1 MPLQICKLHIH
12 SDLLCYVIEDPN
24 RKIFTL
30 LTLHFYPF
38 CIHGK
43 KITWSFEGYLIPKGW
58 CVLASFIS
66 LHMDEENYENPY
78 DFNPWR
84 WEVSHVFIYFIFTF
98 LFRASICPSL
108 TNNLLFIMTDFSIN
122 NHNSD
127 FFVYVYRKQKLPR
140 TATFSHPLAVDRG
153 CVLV

>member
-1 MPLQICKLHIH
+1 MF
-12 SDLLCYVIEDPN
+12 LCSVIEDPN
-24 RKIFTL
+24 CKILTV

-38 CIHGK
+38 YIHGK

-98 LFRASICPSL
+98 LFRVSNCLYL
-108 TNNLLFIMTDFSIN
+108 TNNFLLTTTILM
-122 NHNSD
+122 
-127 FFVYVYRKQKLPR
+127 FFLRV
-140 TATFSHPLAVDRG
+140 
-153 CVLV
+153 